1 MKEARVLRGHRG
13 AVYVVRF
20 NSAGDYC
27 LTAGQ
32 DNEIRLWN
40 PFRKGKNGGTVVQTY
55 EGYHARGILDLD
67 VSKDNSLFASCGNE
81 RNAYIWDVS
90 KCTVI
95 RKFWEHDLNLTT
107 VKFNVEGSVLLTG
120 SNDRFVRVFD
130 CRSRNNSPIQKLDG
144 YVMFTHT
151 HPYIHTLAFW
161 NVHTHTHTQSKQF
174 QGRSHEF
181 DHERSSNYSW
191 ISGRYC
197 SYIRYST
204 R

>member
-1 MKEARVLRGHRG
+1 MKEARILRGAHRG
-13 AVYVVRF
+13 PVYVVKF

-32 DNEIRLWN
+32 DNAIRLWN

-67 VSKDNSLFASCGNE
+67 VSRDNSLFASCGNE

-95 RKFWEHDLNLTT
+95 RKFWEHDLNLTA
-107 VKFNVEGSVLLTG
+107 VKFNLDGSVLLTG

-130 CRSRNNSPIQKLDG
+130 CRSRNNSPIQKLGG
-144 YVMFTHT
+144 YVIILSLFKKSLKHT
-151 HPYIHTLAFW
+151 YQKNKTDSRTESP
-161 NVHTHTHTQSKQF
+161 V
-174 QGRSHEF
+174 
-181 DHERSSNYSW
+181 
-191 ISGRYC
+191 
-197 SYIRYST
+197 
-204 R
+204 